1 MTSLQKIVKKYF
13 EFQFDGFF
21 YVKKKFYQAKSKPP
35 KTLEKTEHVRIQPIL
50 IGNS

>member
-21 YVKKKFYQAKSKPP
+21 YVKKFYQAKSKP
-35 KTLEKTEHVRIQPIL
+35 LEKTEHVRIQPIL
-50 IGNS
+50 KGNS